1 MPEVF
6 RAADEFSYRR
16 PPVFFRWTPP
26 NNALKNG
33 AALCADQGQ
42 QARAYAAGDL
52 AHRVVHLLHGAA
64 DPCGFV
70 ALLADG
76 KAAQTYRLDGYWLD
90 IGRLPDFERANAEG
104 ETTLEDTIV
113 RCMVVATSELGSDAH
128 LALMLAAEP
137 GDVLTQLTVQ
147 GVPRIVRVA
156 TAYLTPLLE
165 PYLSR
170 KEAAALVE
178 VLARLVISYFL
189 APSSQYD
196 FTNET
201 QARAFVRAHVP
212 FTQGVM
218 Q

>member
-1 MPEVF
+1 MSQVMSVTDHSLSDAILDATKSAIERWGVARLTINDVCDEAQVSRATLYRAFPGGKEVLLEAL
-6 RAADEFSYRR
+6 RVRELEL
-16 PPVFFRWTPP
+16 FFTT
-26 NNALKNG
+26 L
-33 AALCADQGQ
+33 
-42 QARAYAAGDL
+42 
-52 AHRVVHLLHGAA
+52 
-64 DPCGFV
+64 
-70 ALLADG
+70 
-76 KAAQTYRLDGYWLD
+76 
-90 IGRLPDFERANAEG
+90 RANAEG

-170 KEAAALVE
+170 KEAGALVE

-212 FTQGVM
+212 FTQGAM